1 MLERT
6 MSIPSAQYTA
16 ADSAWLQTS
25 VLMGY
30 TTENTHKPVLL
41 YVSPDFGP
49 EPSSQLSESAF
60 LPTVTQQQAA
70 RHTALKSGV
79 LTF

>member
-1 MLERT
+1 

-30 TTENTHKPVLL
+30 TTENTHKPVLTL
-41 YVSPDFGP
+41 VYVSPDFGP

-60 LPTVTQQQAA
+60 LPSVTQQQAA